1 MSQVSTPE
9 FDFLFSIKERTEE
22 RIEKVSRRLAKAEEK
37 FADLSDDPVTFNQ
50 QYELGRYQSLI
61 NTRSARLTTLQRDLA
76 ELDAF
81 IPKDEFDFNNFR
93 KTTNA
98 RGQDILSFAVSVT
111 DSPYDDTYE
120 GGDNIR
126 IRVTSNK
133 DGVKR
138 ASTIGTGYNVTDDAI
153 EFRIGAAQWLD
164 MTEDA
169 KGKLQ
174 IVDADGDVLY
184 SVGYNNIV

>member
-81 IPKDEFDFNNFR
+81 IPKDEFGFNNFR
-93 KTTNA
+93 RQEGANG
-98 RGQDILSFAVSVT
+98 RDILSWQVSVT
-111 DSPYDDTYE
+111 DSPYDDTYVAGE
-120 GGDNIR
+120 SIR
-126 IRVTSNK
+126 VRVTSRK

-138 ASTIGTGYNVTDDAI
+138 TSTLGTGEFADDGTVS
-153 EFRIGAAQWLD
+153 FRVGSTTWAE

-169 KGKLQ
+169 KGRLQ
-174 IVDADGDVLY
+174 IVDADDNVLY
-184 SVGYNNIV
+184 SVGYNNVV